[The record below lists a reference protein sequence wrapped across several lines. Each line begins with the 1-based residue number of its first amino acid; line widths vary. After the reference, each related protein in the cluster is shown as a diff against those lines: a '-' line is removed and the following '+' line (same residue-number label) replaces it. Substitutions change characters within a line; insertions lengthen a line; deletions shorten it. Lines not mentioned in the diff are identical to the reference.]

1 MAAKKVL
8 KKVTQKLKSKAGAAR
23 AKVKAKTVS
32 RRVSPVPKGLGTVT
46 PNLVV
51 SDAAGALEFYKRAL
65 GAREKSRTLGPDGR
79 IWHAEFQIGDSVL
92 YINDAMTGGRGPS
105 TLAHPSPTG
114 FMIYVKDCDA
124 LFNRAVAAG
133 GKPSM
138 PVADM
143 FWGDRVGEVQDPYG
157 NYWSIATRTKNLS
170 PREMKQATDAFA
182 KQMASLGAPPP
193 PSSASSPLQ
202 AGPPGGAQA

>member
-1 MAAKKVL
+1 MAAKKAL
-8 KKVTQKLKSKAGAAR
+8 KKVTQKLKAKASSAR
-23 AKVKAKTVS
+23 AKVKARAKSVTRKVA
-32 RRVSPVPKGLGTVT
+32 PVPKGLGTVT

-65 GAREKSRTLGPDGR
+65 GAKEKNRTVGPDGR

-105 TLAHPSPTG
+105 TAAHPSPTG

-157 NYWSIATRTKNLS
+157 HYWSIATHQKDLT
-170 PREMKQATDAFA
+170 PRQMAAATDAFA
-182 KQMASLGAPPP
+182 KQMASMGAPGETNPVQ
-193 PSSASSPLQ
+193 S
-202 AGPPGGAQA
+202 GPPGGARA

>member
-1 MAAKKVL
+1 MAAKKAL
-8 KKVTQKLKSKAGAAR
+8 KKVTQKLKAKASSAR
-23 AKVKAKTVS
+23 AKVKAKAAS
-32 RRVSPVPKGLGTVT
+32 RKVAPVPKGLGTVT

-51 SDAAGALEFYKRAL
+51 SDAAGALDFYKRAL
-65 GAREKSRTLGPDGR
+65 GAKEKSRTLGPDGR
-79 IWHAEFQIGDSVL
+79 VWHAEFQIGDTVL
-92 YINDAMTGGRGPS
+92 YINDAMPGGRGPS
-105 TLAHPSPTG
+105 THAHPSPTG

-157 NYWSIATRTKNLS
+157 NYWSIATRIKNLT
-170 PREMKQATDAFA
+170 PREMKQASEAFA
-182 KQMASLGAPPP
+182 KQMASMGAPP
-193 PSSASSPLQ
+193 SQSSSPLQ
-202 AGPPGGAQA
+202 SGPPGGAQA